1 MSHWNGGVFLARVI
15 SINLSTKKGEQKT
28 PVQSAVFKK
37 EWGIEGDAHAGTWHR
52 QVSLLANESI
62 DQMRAQA
69 HAAGLELHYGDFAE
83 NVTTEGIEV
92 KKLPVGTRI
101 QIGAQVVL
109 QITQIGKEC
118 HQGCAIREKAGDCVM
133 PREGVFARVIEGGT
147 VSVGDAIT
155 VCGSGMR
162 HGMCSGAHSGLPSAI
177 RVGVITASDK
187 GAAGA
192 REDRSGP
199 TIREMAAEFGGTVTQ
214 YCIVPD
220 EKSALAEIMSAWA
233 DQGLCDVIFT
243 TGGTG
248 LSPRDVTPEA
258 TLSVVERL
266 VPGIPEAMRAKSLQ
280 VTDKAMLSRAVAGIR
295 GRTLI
300 INLPGSPKAV
310 RECLEVIMGVLPHAV
325 ETLRGEASEC
335 AR

>member
-1 MSHWNGGVFLARVI
+1 LAKVV
-15 SINLSTKKGEQKT
+15 SINLSAKKGEQKT

-37 EWGIEGDAHAGTWHR
+37 DWGIEGDAHAGPWHR
-52 QVSLLANESI
+52 QVSLLAEESI
-62 DQMRAQA
+62 DQMRARVRA
-69 HAAGLELHYGDFAE
+69 SGLELNYGDFAE
-83 NVTTEGIEV
+83 NITTAAIEV
-92 KKLPVGTRI
+92 MKLPVGSQI
-101 QIGAQVVL
+101 QIGSQVVL
-109 QITQIGKEC
+109 EITQIGKEC

-133 PREGVFARVIEGGT
+133 PREGVFARVVEGGT

-155 VCGSGMR
+155 IGC
-162 HGMCSGAHSGLPSAI
+162 PAI

-187 GAAGA
+187 GSAGA
-192 REDRSGP
+192 RADLSGP
-199 TIREMAAEFGGTVTQ
+199 TIREMAAAFGGIVTQ
-214 YCIVPD
+214 YRIVPD
-220 EKSALAEIMSAWA
+220 EKTALADVMAAWS
-233 DQGLCDVIFT
+233 DQGLCDLILT

-280 VTDKAMLSRAVAGIR
+280 LTDKAMLSRSVAGTR

-310 RECLEVIMGVLPHAV
+310 RECLEVITGVLPHAI
-325 ETLRGEASEC
+325 ETLRGEVSEC
-335 AR
+335 ARK

>member
-1 MSHWNGGVFLARVI
+1 MAKVV
-15 SINLSTKKGEQKT
+15 SINLSAQKGEQKT
-28 PVQSAVFKK
+28 PVPSAVFKK
-37 EWGIEGDAHAGTWHR
+37 DWGIEGDAHAGAWHR
-52 QVSLLANESI
+52 QVSLLAEESI
-62 DQMRAQA
+62 DKMREQVRANA
-69 HAAGLELHYGDFAE
+69 CAGARASGLELNYGDFAE
-83 NVTTEGIEV
+83 NITTEAIEV
-92 KKLPVGTRI
+92 MKLPVGARI
-101 QIGAQVVL
+101 QIGGQVIL
-109 QITQIGKEC
+109 EITQIGKEC

-147 VSVGDAIT
+147 VSVGDTITIIPTICSNPRPAIK
-155 VCGSGMR
+155 
-162 HGMCSGAHSGLPSAI
+162 
-177 RVGVITASDK
+177 VGIITASDK
-187 GAAGA
+187 GSAGA

-220 EKSALAEIMSAWA
+220 EKSALAETMAAWS
-233 DQGLCDVIFT
+233 DQELCDVIFT

-248 LSPRDVTPEA
+248 LSPRDITPEA
-258 TLSVVERL
+258 TLSIIERL

-280 VTDKAMLSRAVAGIR
+280 LTDKAMLSRGVAGMR

-310 RECLEVIMGVLPHAV
+310 KECLEVIIGMLPHAI

-335 AR
+335 ARQ

>member
-1 MSHWNGGVFLARVI
+1 MAKVV
-15 SINLSTKKGEQKT
+15 SINLSAEKGEQKT
-28 PVQSAVFKK
+28 PVHSAVFKK
-37 EWGIEGDAHAGTWHR
+37 DWGIEGDAHAGSWHR
-52 QVSLLANESI
+52 QVSLLAQESI
-62 DQMRAQA
+62 DEMRMRAS
-69 HAAGLELHYGDFAE
+69 GLELNYGDFAE
-83 NVTTEGIEV
+83 NITTEAIEV
-92 KKLPVGTRI
+92 MKLPVGTRI
-101 QIGAQVVL
+101 QIGNQVIL
-109 QITQIGKEC
+109 EITQIGKEC

-147 VSVGDAIT
+147 VSVGDAIKI
-155 VCGSGMR
+155 CR
-162 HGMCSGAHSGLPSAI
+162 HAF

-187 GAAGA
+187 GSAGT
-192 REDRSGP
+192 REDLSGP
-199 TIREMAAEFGGTVTQ
+199 AIREMAAEFGGAVTQ

-220 EKSALAEIMSAWA
+220 KKNAIAEVMVAWS

-258 TLSVVERL
+258 TLSVIERL

-280 VTDKAMLSRAVAGIR
+280 ITDKAMLSRGVAGTR

-310 RECLEVIMGVLPHAV
+310 RECLTVITGVLPHAI
-325 ETLRGEASEC
+325 ETLRGEAGEC